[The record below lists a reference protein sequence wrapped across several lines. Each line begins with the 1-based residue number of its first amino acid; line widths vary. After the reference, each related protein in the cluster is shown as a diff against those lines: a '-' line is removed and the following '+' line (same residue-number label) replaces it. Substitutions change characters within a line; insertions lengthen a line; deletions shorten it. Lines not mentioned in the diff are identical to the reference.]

1 MVHWS
6 FGEGAELNPLAAEAE
21 KEEEEDAFAFTT
33 EGGKGWENA
42 TLCTPAAPAEEE
54 EEVEAVAAELAP
66 AAPTPPPIPEALE
79 EEVGGRRD
87 RPLGKESGRG
97 EKEVVPL
104 TGGTHLVDLTTSR
117 RFLSCREVSP
127 GGPIGGGSG

>member
-6 FGEGAELNPLAAEAE
+6 FGEGAELDPLAAEAE
-21 KEEEEDAFAFTT
+21 EEEEDAFAFTT
-33 EGGKGWENA
+33 EGGKGWEKA

-54 EEVEAVAAELAP
+54 EEEAAAAELAP

-104 TGGTHLVDLTTSR
+104 TGGTHLVDLTTAR